1 MILNNFIYILILG
14 QYMFEVYFWSYIL
27 CFVFFQVKENQGFI
41 FEKIMCIV
49 LVFLVVFEIF
59 IKSVLQVVK
68 IIGYFGVM
76 MMIFF
81 FIFYFWRVFLNSD
94 DFDYDNVLIC
104 NCGMVIEFVKKLMF
118 VNEVSLIIQK
128 VDIVLKEEVC
138 KF

>member
-41 FEKIMCIV
+41 FEKIKCIV

-118 VNEVSLIIQK
+118 VNEVNLIILK
-128 VDIVLKEEVC
+128 VDIVLKEEVY

>member
-41 FEKIMCIV
+41 FEKIKCIV

-118 VNEVSLIIQK
+118 VNEVNLIILK